1 MLPGAWW
8 ILMSVCSIL
17 GVVTWYLHNFTE
29 RDELMRLCAFTGVA
43 CMLSLAGWTMTLD
56 V

>member
-1 MLPGAWW
+1 VLPGAWW

-17 GVVTWYLHNFTE
+17 GVATWYLHNFTE

-43 CMLSLAGWTMTLD
+43 CMLSLVGWTMTLD